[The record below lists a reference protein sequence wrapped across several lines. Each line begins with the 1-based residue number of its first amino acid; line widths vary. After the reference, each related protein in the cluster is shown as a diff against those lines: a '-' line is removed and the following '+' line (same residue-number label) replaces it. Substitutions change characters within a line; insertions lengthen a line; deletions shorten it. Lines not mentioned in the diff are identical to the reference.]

1 MYIKICML
9 LIALFSGVALA
20 ELPGVLRWEVERDME
35 TTYRAVYQ
43 ALEEN
48 RFFVVFEPDI
58 GRNISSF
65 AERWGEDYN
74 RSGLSSIRSMVFCNA
89 GYTNQISN
97 RDPDL
102 LAMCPLH
109 VTLYQQGET
118 THVVFIRPTYAGR
131 GSGDAMPLLEELEA
145 DVSKAIRA
153 GVEAA
158 GR

>member
-1 MYIKICML
+1 MYRKFCML
-9 LIALFSGVALA
+9 LSVLLSGAAWA
-20 ELPGVLRWEVERDME
+20 ELPGVLQWEVDRDME
-35 TTYRAVYQ
+35 TTYKAVYES
-43 ALEEN
+43 LEES

-89 GYTNQISN
+89 WYTNQISN
-97 RDPDL
+97 RDPGL

-118 THVVFIRPTYAGR
+118 THVVFVRPTHAGQ
-131 GSGDAMPLLEELEA
+131 GSGDAMPLLEELEV
-145 DVSKAIRA
+145 DVSKAIEA
-153 GVEAA
+153 GIETA

>member
-9 LIALFSGVALA
+9 LTALLASPAWA
-20 ELPGVLRWEVERDME
+20 ELPGVLHWKVSRNME
-35 TTYRAVYQ
+35 TTYKAVYE

-58 GRNISSF
+58 GRNIAGF

-74 RSGLSSIRSMVFCNA
+74 RSGLSAIRSMVFCNA
-89 GYTNQISN
+89 WYTNQVSN
-97 RDPDL
+97 RDPGL

-109 VTLYQQGET
+109 VTLYQQGES
-118 THVVFIRPTYAGR
+118 THVLFMRPTHIGQ
-131 GSGDAMPLLEELEA
+131 GSDAMPLLEELEA
-145 DVSKAIRA
+145 DVSKAIQA
-153 GVEAA
+153 GIEAA